1 MEVKN
6 SYLFPD
12 TFLVKSKLL
21 NYLWC
26 FKNKYWIMNLLK
38 QQVPLGSNR
47 DCKLI
52 PMFITL
58 SHLNETIF
66 CKTYAVIWFYSAVP
80 GSAFASVCVDPTE
93 RLLCSGHEDGS
104 VMLYDIRSSRG
115 MQSFR
120 PHTDECRSARF
131 SMNALYLLSSSYDRK
146 IVLTNLHGGLSCCMM
161 PSTMSLFCKDFC
173 RHKQFWGS

>member
-1 MEVKN
+1 MW
-6 SYLFPD
+6 
-12 TFLVKSKLL
+12 L
-21 NYLWC
+21 N
-26 FKNKYWIMNLLK
+26 
-38 QQVPLGSNR
+38 
-47 DCKLI
+47 
-52 PMFITL
+52 
-58 SHLNETIF
+58 
-66 CKTYAVIWFYSAVP
+66 SAVP

-146 IVLTNLHGGLSCCMM
+146 IVLTNLHGELSWCIDALEHVYVMQR
-161 PSTMSLFCKDFC
+161 LNVC
-173 RHKQFWGS
+173 RHKQFGGGLRFCLFSGYLNFAFEKKYFHDVAM